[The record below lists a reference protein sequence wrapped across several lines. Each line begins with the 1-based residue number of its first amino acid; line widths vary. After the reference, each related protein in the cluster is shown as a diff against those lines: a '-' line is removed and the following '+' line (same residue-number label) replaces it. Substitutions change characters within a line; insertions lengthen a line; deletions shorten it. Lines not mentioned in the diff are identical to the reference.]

1 MATDPRRL
9 RPSELCRLLN
19 STPLGE
25 VISERQLYRHRTRA
39 GLQIGDARHLDLLR
53 YVAWLVSRRH
63 SPKPELD
70 GDPYQAVKG
79 ADVVYTD
86 TWISMGQEAESAPR
100 IAAMQPYQVNSRLI
114 DYAGKDAAVMHCLPA
129 HRGQEITNE
138 VADGTHSLIFLQA
151 ENRLHAQKAILVE
164 LLG

>member
-1 MATDPRRL
+1 MSDIEEIAARNGGQL
-9 RPSELCRLLN
+9 ELY
-19 STPLGE
+19 E
-25 VISERQLYRHRTRA
+25 
-39 GLQIGDARHLDLLR
+39 
-53 YVAWLVSRRH
+53 
-63 SPKPELD
+63 
-70 GDPYQAVKG
+70 DPYQAVKG

-114 DYAGKDAAVMHCLPA
+114 DYTGKDTVVLHCLPA
-129 HRGQEITNE
+129 HRGQEITDD
-138 VADGTHSLIFLQA
+138 VADGANSLIFPQA